1 MLSYCNVFRDLYMI
15 ISQNPMNNCAFL
27 APGSM
32 NELEIDWSEILVK
45 DSILAAMMHHKE
57 KDYFLA
63 PYAQG

>member
-1 MLSYCNVFRDLYMI
+1 MLSYCNVFRDLHMI
-15 ISQNPMNNCAFL
+15 ISRNSRNNCAFL
-27 APGSM
+27 APGSL

-57 KDYFLA
+57 KEYFLA